1 MMIWK
6 LHQMCTDVFNLPQM
20 RHVPGFRISS
30 TPMEIAV
37 FCILGYWC
45 SDLCSLAGP
54 APYTRWDKKCDIRTH
69 TWTQSFEQPF
79 ICLDLIVNFFW
90 NNTYSDEALPIW
102 PYSPQSDWA
111 TVIFY
116 LSSKVFSFHFSNILN
131 LNSYILPPPLMSF
144 KMFYGGGS
152 WWIYFE
158 IVLELNYNLH
168 TRNLP
173 AI

>member
-1 MMIWK
+1 MIWK

-79 ICLDLIVNFFW
+79 ICLDLIVNFFLKQYLFRW
-90 NNTYSDEALPIW
+90 SAANLTLFSSIWLSDSNLLFVQ
-102 PYSPQSDWA
+102 QS
-111 TVIFY
+111 IFI
-116 LSSKVFSFHFSNILN
+116 SFLQ
-131 LNSYILPPPLMSF
+131 
-144 KMFYGGGS
+144 
-152 WWIYFE
+152 YFE
-158 IVLELNYNLH
+158 FEQLYTSPTTYVF
-168 TRNLP
+168 
-173 AI
+173 